1 MNPRGTKVLGKQWPS
16 TALWLVVCLASSS
29 IVRAGDERRAIVL
42 RDVTRETGIDF
53 RHTDGGSG
61 RHYIVE
67 YVASGIALFDYNG
80 DGRIDVYFLNGAP
93 LPGTNSDTVPRNALY
108 RNEGDWKFTDV
119 TTEAGVGDTGHGLGV
134 AVGDYDNDGHPD
146 LYLNNFGPN
155 VLYRNNG
162 DGTFTDVTQ
171 RAGVANGDRVGAG
184 VSFLDVDADGDLD
197 LYVSNYIEFSYDRQ
211 VDHTDKG
218 VDVYPG
224 PDAYTP
230 DPDTLYRNNGD
241 GTFTDVSAE
250 SGVSAFAGNSMGM
263 VCADYDNDGDTD
275 VVVGNDEME
284 NFLYENDGSGRFA
297 EIGLLAGLA
306 FDANGIPQGT
316 MAVECGDYNNDGYLD
331 FFMTSYARQL
341 PALYR
346 NSGNGFFED
355 ITVLAGAGTAAV
367 PMVTWGT
374 GLVDFDNDGDRDLFI
389 ACGHI
394 QDTIEAIQDTTSYEM
409 ANILLEN
416 REEKYVDV
424 SRESGD
430 GMAVKLVSR
439 GAGFDDLDNDG
450 DLDAVILNAR
460 REATILRND
469 TDNGN
474 HWLEVSL
481 RGVRSNRD
489 GVGAHVKVVA
499 GDLTQIAE
507 VHSGRSY
514 QSHYGTRL
522 HFGLGRRD
530 RIDRIDVTWIGGT
543 AQRVKHVRADQIIT
557 ITEDPGTTP

>member
-1 MNPRGTKVLGKQWPS
+1 MKRRVTVLGKPWPWM
-16 TALWLVVCLASSS
+16 TLWLVACAALSS
-29 IVRAGDERRAIVL
+29 IVRAGDEGRPIVL

-67 YVASGIALFDYNG
+67 YVASGLALFDYNG

-93 LPGTNSDTVPRNALY
+93 LRGTKTDAVPRNALY
-108 RNEGDWKFTDV
+108 RNEGNWKFSDV
-119 TTEAGVGDTGHGLGV
+119 TAEAAVGDTGHGLGV
-134 AVGDYDNDGHPD
+134 AVGDYDNDGDAD
-146 LYLNNFGPN
+146 LYVNNFGPN

-171 RAGVANGDRVGAG
+171 RAGVANGNRVGAG

-197 LYVSNYIEFSYDRQ
+197 LYVGNYIEFSYDRQ
-211 VDHTDKG
+211 VEQTDKG
-218 VDVYPG
+218 VDVYPR
-224 PDAYTP
+224 PLSYTP

-250 SGVSAFAGNSMGM
+250 SGVSEFAGNSMGM

-275 VVVGNDEME
+275 VVMGNDEME
-284 NFLYENDGSGRFA
+284 NFLYENDGTGRFR
-297 EIGLLAGLA
+297 EMGLLAGLG
-306 FDANGIPQGT
+306 FDVQGVAQGT
-316 MAVECGDYNNDGYLD
+316 MAVECGDYNNDGHLD

-341 PALYR
+341 PQLYR
-346 NSGNGFFED
+346 NSGAGFFED
-355 ITVLAGAGTAAV
+355 VTVLSGAGTAV
-367 PMVTWGT
+367 FPPVTWGT

-394 QDTIEAIQDTTSYEM
+394 QDTIEAIEDTASYE
-409 ANILLEN
+409 APNVLLEN
-416 REEKYVDV
+416 RQGKYVDV
-424 SRESGD
+424 SRRSGD
-430 GMAVKLVSR
+430 GMAVRLSSR
-439 GAGFDDLDNDG
+439 GAGFGDLDNDG
-450 DLDAVILNAR
+450 DVDVVVLNIR
-460 REATILRND
+460 REPTVLRNE
-469 TDNGN
+469 TQNGN
-474 HWLEVSL
+474 HWLGVSL

-499 GDLTQIAE
+499 GDLAQVAE

-530 RIDRIDVTWIGGT
+530 RIDRIEVVWVGGGRT
-543 AQRVKHVRADQIIT
+543 VVKQVHADQIIT
-557 ITEDPGTTP
+557 ITEDPDTTP